1 MKHRDDKIAR
11 AAHIKARTEGT
22 SNEISFSVLD
32 AAKYAVDNK
41 RQRFSFHEFVSNRA
55 ARRETSSDVSR
66 ETSEGSPSK
75 ASRIRRA
82 QEGSRKQMREAKVA
96 RVSRKPSR
104 HSAQHAAAKQKQL
117 STKRI
122 SLEEEIA
129 RRKARRRLGRIAAL
143 STVAVITM
151 VFVAIGVWIWHVDVT
166 EQQGYEAMLMDSIEL
181 VSQADDVILQ
191 IDGIVNDPFSDDSKK
206 SKQSTLSEIPG
217 CLDVLEQADVKAREA
232 SDGLKDPTVKDIANQ
247 TVISIAARQAMMQ
260 QASELLDASLQ
271 VDEAEQQCQDIW
283 SVVLDADDVTHEAS
297 KLVEADDPAGSKEK
311 TQQANR
317 LFADSLAQLKTFQAE
332 HAGVDLS
339 VATAYI
345 EKRIEAAG
353 YAIAADDAL
362 IDRNKEEALVQNDW
376 YNEAE
381 TEAATLATKLPS
393 NMDKLFH
400 DAYSEQYS
408 SLIKAY
414 TAKRAEAGT
423 SDAVIRDYLGAQ
435 GK

>member
-1 MKHRDDKIAR
+1 
-11 AAHIKARTEGT
+11 
-22 SNEISFSVLD
+22 
-32 AAKYAVDNK
+32 
-41 RQRFSFHEFVSNRA
+41 
-55 ARRETSSDVSR
+55 
-66 ETSEGSPSK
+66 
-75 ASRIRRA
+75 
-82 QEGSRKQMREAKVA
+82 MREAKVA

-232 SDGLKDPTVKDIANQ
+232 SNGLKDPTVKDIANQ

-283 SVVLDADDVTHEAS
+283 SVVLNADDMTHEAS

-317 LFADSLAQLKTFQAE
+317 LFTDSLAQLKTFQAE
-332 HAGVDLS
+332 HAEVDLS

-362 IDRNKEEALVQNDW
+362 IDRNKEEALAQNDW

-393 NMDKLFH
+393 DMDKLFH

-414 TAKRAEAGT
+414 TTKRAEAGT

>member
-1 MKHRDDKIAR
+1 
-11 AAHIKARTEGT
+11 
-22 SNEISFSVLD
+22 
-32 AAKYAVDNK
+32 
-41 RQRFSFHEFVSNRA
+41 
-55 ARRETSSDVSR
+55 
-66 ETSEGSPSK
+66 
-75 ASRIRRA
+75 
-82 QEGSRKQMREAKVA
+82 
-96 RVSRKPSR
+96 
-104 HSAQHAAAKQKQL
+104 
-117 STKRI
+117 
-122 SLEEEIA
+122 
-129 RRKARRRLGRIAAL
+129 
-143 STVAVITM
+143 M

-232 SDGLKDPTVKDIANQ
+232 SNGLKDPTVKDIANQ

-260 QASELLDASLQ
+260 QALELLDASLQ

-283 SVVLDADDVTHEAS
+283 SVVLDADDMTHEAS

-317 LFADSLAQLKTFQAE
+317 LFTDSLAQLKTFQAE
-332 HAGVDLS
+332 HAEVDLS

-362 IDRNKEEALVQNDW
+362 IDRNKEEALAQNDW

-393 NMDKLFH
+393 DMDKLFH

-414 TAKRAEAGT
+414 TTKRAEAGT

>member
-1 MKHRDDKIAR
+1 
-11 AAHIKARTEGT
+11 
-22 SNEISFSVLD
+22 
-32 AAKYAVDNK
+32 
-41 RQRFSFHEFVSNRA
+41 
-55 ARRETSSDVSR
+55 
-66 ETSEGSPSK
+66 
-75 ASRIRRA
+75 
-82 QEGSRKQMREAKVA
+82 
-96 RVSRKPSR
+96 
-104 HSAQHAAAKQKQL
+104 
-117 STKRI
+117 
-122 SLEEEIA
+122 
-129 RRKARRRLGRIAAL
+129 
-143 STVAVITM
+143 
-151 VFVAIGVWIWHVDVT
+151 
-166 EQQGYEAMLMDSIEL
+166 MLMDSIEL

-191 IDGIVNDPFSDDSKK
+191 IDDIVNDPFSDDSKK

-232 SDGLKDPTVKDIANQ
+232 SNGLKDPTVKDIANQ
-247 TVISIAARQAMMQ
+247 AVISIDARQAMMQ

-271 VDEAEQQCQDIW
+271 VDEAAQQCQDIW
-283 SVVLDADDVTHEAS
+283 SVVLDANDVTHEAS

-317 LFADSLAQLKTFQAE
+317 LFTDSLAQLKTFQAE
-332 HAGVDLS
+332 HAEVDLS

-381 TEAATLATKLPS
+381 TEAATLAMKLPS
-393 NMDKLFH
+393 DMDKLFH